1 MGVLADKD
9 GGGALSAL
17 APRFRRLICVTPK
30 SPRALDAH
38 LLAERADA
46 LGLRASAAHSAGEA
60 VELARAVAASE
71 GGVVAVCGSLYLA
84 SEVRALF
91 FPGVKLE

>member
-1 MGVLADKD
+1 M
-9 GGGALSAL
+9 
-17 APRFRRLICVTPK
+17 TPK

-71 GGVVAVCGSLYLA
+71 GGVVAVCGSLLSA
-84 SEVRALF
+84 VGGARLF
-91 FPGVKLE
+91 SPG